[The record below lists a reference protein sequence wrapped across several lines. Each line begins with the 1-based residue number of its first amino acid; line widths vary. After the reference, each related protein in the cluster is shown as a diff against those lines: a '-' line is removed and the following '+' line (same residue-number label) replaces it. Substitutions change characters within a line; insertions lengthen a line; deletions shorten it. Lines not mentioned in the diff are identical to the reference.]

1 MRALATWCVRHRR
14 SVLAIWLTVFVLTI
28 AIGRAVGTDYSN
40 NFDLPGTEST
50 KALHLLQSVEPKSSG
65 DIESVVFA
73 TSGGAKIT
81 NPAIEAQINKTLSK
95 IATVKDVGQVIS
107 PFSPAGVTQ
116 ISKDGTIAF
125 AQVKFSVLGQN
136 ISTKLAKHFVAVA
149 ESGATKD
156 LQIAISGQVAEAANR
171 ASVGGTAFGILFAGV
186 ILFLVF
192 GSIFA
197 TLLPLLSAIVA
208 LGTATSIIGL
218 LTHVMKMPM
227 FSPELVALI
236 GLGVGVDYALFITS
250 RHRQGLLEGK
260 TNEAS
265 IVQSVNT
272 SGRAVL
278 FAGIIVCIALLGM
291 FALGVSFL
299 YGLAVAASIGVAF
312 TMIAAL
318 TLLPAMLGFIGPHI
332 LSKKQRRTLAT
343 SGPRAAGES
352 SGGFWTKWAGFVDR
366 RPAVPAVIAIALV
379 VLIAIPFFSMRLGSS
394 DQGND
399 PVGTTTRTAY
409 DLLAKGFGPG
419 YNGPLEIVAVVNN
432 AEQATAITTLEAKI
446 KKTTDVATE
455 VPFAVPGKDL
465 TAIFVYPKSAPQ
477 DAATTTLITTL
488 RSSIIPP
495 IIKGTGLTVYVGGV
509 TAIYV
514 DFAHVLSSKLPLFIG
529 LVVLLSFLLLAVVFR
544 SIVVPLVSAA
554 MNLLSIG
561 AAFGVLTAVF
571 QWGWLGSLFG
581 VSRAGPVESFLPV
594 MMFAIL
600 FGLSMDYQVFLVT
613 RMHEE
618 WIRTGDNREAVRR
631 GLAGT
636 GKTITAAAAIM
647 IAVFGSFILG
657 GERIIKEF
665 GLGLAGGVFVDAVII
680 RMAIVP
686 AVMNFLGKVN
696 WWFPEKLD
704 KWLPRIGLEHE
715 EPSEVPTP

>member
-1 MRALATWCVRHRR
+1 
-14 SVLAIWLTVFVLTI
+14 VLAIWLIIFVLTI
-28 AIGRAVGTDYSN
+28 AIGRAVGTNYSN
-40 NFDLPGTEST
+40 NFNLPGTEST
-50 KALHLLQSVEPKSSG
+50 KALHLLQAVEPKSSG
-65 DIESVVFA
+65 DNESVVFA

-81 NPAIEAQINKTLSK
+81 DPSIEAAINKTLSK
-95 IATVKDVGQVIS
+95 IAGVQDVGQVIS
-107 PFSPAGVTQ
+107 PFSVAGATQ

-149 ESGATKD
+149 QSGATKN
-156 LQIAISGQVAEAANR
+156 LQVAISGQVAENANR

-318 TLLPAMLGFIGPHI
+318 TLLPAMLGFIGPRI
-332 LSKKQRRTLAT
+332 MSKKQRRTLAT
-343 SGPRAAGES
+343 TGPRAAGES

-366 RPAVPAVIAIALV
+366 RPSIPAVLAIGLV

-419 YNGPLEIVAVVNN
+419 YNGPLEVVAVVKN
-432 AEQATAITTLEAKI
+432 AQQTTAVTALEAKI
-446 KKTTDVATE
+446 KTTPDVASV
-455 VPFAVPGKDL
+455 VPFVVPGKDL
-465 TAIFVYPKSAPQ
+465 AAIFVYPKSAPQ
-477 DAATTTLITTL
+477 DGATTALIANL
-488 RSSIIPP
+488 RTSIIPP

-509 TAIYV
+509 TAIFV

-571 QWGWLGSLFG
+571 QWGWLGGLFG

-686 AVMNFLGKVN
+686 AVMNLLGKAN

-715 EPSEVPTP
+715 EPSENSAL